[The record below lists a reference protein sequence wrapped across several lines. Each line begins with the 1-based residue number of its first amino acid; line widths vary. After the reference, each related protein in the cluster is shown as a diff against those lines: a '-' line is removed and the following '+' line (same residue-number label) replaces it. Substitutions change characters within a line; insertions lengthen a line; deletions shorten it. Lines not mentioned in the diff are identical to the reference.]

1 MAKKKLTKIEGLKK
15 SVFDEILVDQE
26 ANPKEI
32 TVQEARLIPVAKQ
45 GSEIALTSVFLSTL
59 RLVKEF
65 REMFFSKIGISQK
78 TGKYYTFTEV
88 NFSQYG
94 EKDAR
99 PDGLILQVSG
109 GTIKNAIL
117 FEMKNKNNSL
127 DLPQIETYLNIAKE
141 FKISKIITISNEFV
155 SKPTQSPLAL
165 KKIPKGIELYH
176 FSWSHILTMAH
187 ILLFKN
193 NTNIEDEDQ
202 VEIMKEVVL
211 YLEHEI
217 SGVCGFSQMKKGWKE
232 AITKLDTNPK
242 INRNDEDILNAVT
255 SWQQEEKD
263 MALILSRKLGLF
275 VKTGSKKYKNNLQ
288 QRINEDVVNLI
299 NKKELVST
307 FKINGI
313 VSDLIIRVAFD
324 TKYVRMEVRTNVTQD
339 KKTIKGQL
347 GWFEKQILK
356 AKKFGEEKFTE
367 LSNDLHIEINV
378 KHAKDLAHN
387 TWDDFENFYE
397 ELKFIKGINDFRII
411 LNKKFGRKFI
421 SPKIFVETIEKMI
434 IDFYKVIVQ
443 HLKNWEK
450 PTPKITDTVEEE
462 N

>member
-15 SVFDEILVDQE
+15 SEFDDILNDLE

-32 TVQEARLIPVAKQ
+32 IAQGARLIPVAKQ

-78 TGKYYTFTEV
+78 TGKFYTFTEV
-88 NFSQYG
+88 NFSKYEG
-94 EKDAR
+94 KDAR
-99 PDGLILQVSG
+99 PDGLMLQVSG
-109 GTIKNAIL
+109 GRIKNAIL
-117 FEMKNKNNSL
+117 FEMKNKNNLLELS
-127 DLPQIETYLNIAKE
+127 QIEKYISIAKD
-141 FKISKIITISNEFV
+141 FKISKIVTISNEFV
-155 SKPTQSPLAL
+155 SKPTQSPLSI
-165 KKIPKGIELYH
+165 KKIQKGVELYH

-202 VEIMKEVVL
+202 VEIMKEVVS
-211 YLEHEI
+211 YLEHDI

-242 INRNDEDILNAVT
+242 INRKDEDIINAVT

-275 VKTGSKKYKNNLQ
+275 VKTGSKEFKNSLQ
-288 QRINEDVVNLI
+288 LRISKDIISLI
-299 NKKELVST
+299 DKKELVSK
-307 FKINGI
+307 FKINGA
-313 VSDLIIRVAFD
+313 VSDLIIKLAFD

-347 GWFEKQILK
+347 GWFERQIIN
-356 AKKFGEEKFTE
+356 AKKSDEKKFREIADE
-367 LSNDLHIEINV
+367 LYIEINV
-378 KHAKDLAHN
+378 KHAKGLDSHKWEN
-387 TWDDFENFYE
+387 FEKFYE
-397 ELKFIKGINDFRII
+397 ELKYAKDINDFRII
-411 LNKKFGRKFI
+411 LNKKFGRRFI
-421 SPKIFVETIEKMI
+421 SPKIFVETIETMV
-434 IDFYKVIVQ
+434 IDFYRVIVQ

-450 PTPKITDTVEEE
+450 PAPKITDTSDVE
-462 N
+462 